1 MKEIT
6 QDQNYNNHR
15 IATTFHDAGSKNIVI
30 FCHGFRGTSI
40 GPSRYFVKVA
50 RKLAENN
57 ISSLRFDQYCS
68 GNSDGDFLDSSF
80 ADWVMT
86 TKKIAQDYLD
96 RGYKVALFGQSMGGA
111 AVIATSAAIP
121 ELTATVAWVPDPN
134 IDEFN
139 PGADGFVEEGGQLV
153 QNSFWQEAHDA
164 KVSDKLAEINIP
176 MYIVQ
181 CTADEFVDEA
191 NRNVIQENAQP
202 NHQVDI
208 LDGFRHSQWTF
219 EQSETVIARSVKYLT
234 DKLHEQL

>member
-6 QDQNYNNHR
+6 EDHIYNNHR
-15 IATTFHDAGSKNIVI
+15 LATTYHDAGSKNIVI
-30 FCHGFRGTSI
+30 FCHGFRGSSI

-80 ADWVMT
+80 ADWILT
-86 TKKIAQDYLD
+86 TKKIAQDYLG

-111 AVIATSAAIP
+111 AVIAASAAIS

-153 QNSFWQEAHDA
+153 QNSFWQEAYDA
-164 KVSDKLAEINIP
+164 RVADLLRTIETP

-191 NRNVIQENAQP
+191 NRSAISENAQP
-202 NHQVDI
+202 NHQIII
-208 LDGFRHSQWTF
+208 LDGFRHSQWSY
-219 EQSETVIARSVKYLT
+219 EQSETVIDRSVDFILKHFL
-234 DKLHEQL
+234 